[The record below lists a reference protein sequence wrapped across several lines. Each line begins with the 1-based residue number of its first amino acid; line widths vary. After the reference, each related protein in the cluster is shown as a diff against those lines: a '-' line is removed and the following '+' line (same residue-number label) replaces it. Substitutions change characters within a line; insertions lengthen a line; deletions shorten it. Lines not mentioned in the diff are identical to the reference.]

1 MSTSVDSLLS
11 DLRVAGHP
19 VSSLADLVNTR
30 RPYPE
35 AIPVLVRWLDALDFS
50 DVRRVRGDVEMVVRA
65 LAVPTA
71 RGVAAPTLIKLFKH
85 VADRDPL
92 GLGWAI
98 GNSLEVVADDSV
110 ADDLFALATGR
121 SYGRAREMVVLGLA
135 RLLSPRAEQVLIDLL
150 NDEDVVGHAVI
161 ALGKR
166 RSRVAEPVIARL
178 LQHPKPWVRKEAR
191 KALARIQ
198 AAPDSDWTRKS

>member
-1 MSTSVDSLLS
+1 MSMSVDSLLS
-11 DLRVAGHP
+11 DLGAVGYP
-19 VSSLADLVNTR
+19 VSDLADLVNTR
-30 RPYPE
+30 LPYPE
-35 AIPVLVRWLDALDFS
+35 AVPVLVRWLDALDVS

-65 LAVPTA
+65 LAVPAA
-71 RGVAAPTLIKLFKH
+71 RGVAAPSLMKLFRH
-85 VADRDPL
+85 VADRDSL

-110 ADDLFALATGR
+110 ADDLFALATDR

-135 RLLSPRAEQVLIDLL
+135 RLSSPLAEQVLIGLL
-150 NDEDVVGHAVI
+150 TDEDVVGHAVI

-166 RSRVAEPVIARL
+166 RSRAAASLITRL

-191 KALARIQ
+191 KALARIH
-198 AAPDSDWTRKS
+198 AAPDSE